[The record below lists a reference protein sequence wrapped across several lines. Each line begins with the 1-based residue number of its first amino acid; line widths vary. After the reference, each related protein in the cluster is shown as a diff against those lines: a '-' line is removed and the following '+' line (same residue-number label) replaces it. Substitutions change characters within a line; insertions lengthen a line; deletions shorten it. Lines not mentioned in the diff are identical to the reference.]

1 MSATPQFNATPDL
14 QKQCGMWLESLTV
27 ENRLSPHT
35 VASYARDLAQ
45 FLDFLA
51 DHYARPPA
59 LADMSALQ
67 IADLRAFLAAR
78 RRTGAQSRS
87 LNRSISGLRNFARFL
102 ERRDTPISPA
112 FNLLSLPKQP
122 RSLPRPVAQND
133 ALAMIRLALENAVGV
148 WVGQRDA
155 ALLCLLYGAGL
166 RVSEALQLD
175 VENLPLGQDQSLR
188 IRGKGNKERQVPL
201 LPVVRQ
207 TLDDYMR
214 AAPFGFAPQD
224 PVFRGKRGGRLSARQ
239 AQMTVAGLR
248 QALGLADTVTP
259 HALRHSFASHLLA
272 AGGDLRTIQELLG
285 HSQLSSTQIYT
296 EVDATTLR
304 NVYDKVHPRA
314 RNSQS

>member
-1 MSATPQFNATPDL
+1 MLNTPQFNATPDL
-14 QKQCGMWLESLTV
+14 QKHCGMWLESLTV

-35 VASYARDLAQ
+35 VTSYARDLAQ

-51 DHYARPPA
+51 DHYARPAA
-59 LADMSALQ
+59 LADMAALQ
-67 IADLRAFLAAR
+67 LADLRAFLAAR
-78 RRTGAQSRS
+78 RHSGAQSRS
-87 LNRSISGLRNFARFL
+87 LNRSVSGLRNFARFL
-102 ERRDTPISPA
+102 ERRDMPVSPA
-112 FNLLSLPKQP
+112 FNLLSVPKAK

-133 ALAMIRLALENAVGV
+133 ALAMIRLALESATVA
-148 WVGQRDA
+148 WAGQRDA

-175 VENLPLGQDQSLR
+175 VENLPPDHAQSLR

-201 LPVVRQ
+201 LPVIRAS
-207 TLDDYMR
+207 LDDYMR
-214 AAPFGFAPQD
+214 TAPFGFAPQD
-224 PVFRGKRGGRLSARQ
+224 PVFRGIRGGRLSARQ

-248 QALGLADTVTP
+248 RTLGLADTVTP

-304 NVYDKVHPRA
+304 DVYDKVHPRA
-314 RNSQS
+314 QNS

>member
-1 MSATPQFNATPDL
+1 MSTTPQFNATPDL

-67 IADLRAFLAAR
+67 LADLRAFLAAR

-87 LNRSISGLRNFARFL
+87 LNRSVSGLRNFARFL
-102 ERRDTPISPA
+102 ERRDTPVSPA

-133 ALAMIRLALENAVGV
+133 ALAMIRLALESAADV

-175 VENLPLGQDQSLR
+175 VENLPLGQDQALR

-314 RNSQS
+314 RNLQS

>member
-1 MSATPQFNATPDL
+1 MSNTPQFNATPDL

-67 IADLRAFLAAR
+67 LADLRAFLAAR

-87 LNRSISGLRNFARFL
+87 LNRSVSGLRNFARFL
-102 ERRDTPISPA
+102 ERRDTPVSPA

-133 ALAMIRLALENAVGV
+133 ALAMIRLALESAADV

-175 VENLPLGQDQSLR
+175 VENLPLGQDQALR

-314 RNSQS
+314 RNLQS

>member
-67 IADLRAFLAAR
+67 LADLRAFLAAR

-87 LNRSISGLRNFARFL
+87 LNRSVSGLRNFARFL

-112 FNLLSLPKQP
+112 FNLLSLPKQT

-155 ALLCLLYGAGL
+155 ALLCLLYGTGL

-224 PVFRGKRGGRLSARQ
+224 PVFRGKRGGQLSARQ
-239 AQMTVAGLR
+239 AQMMVAGLR

-304 NVYDKVHPRA
+304 DVYDKVHPRA

>member
-35 VASYARDLAQ
+35 VASYARDLVQ

-67 IADLRAFLAAR
+67 LADLRAFLAAR

-87 LNRSISGLRNFARFL
+87 LNRSVSGLRNFARFL
-102 ERRDTPISPA
+102 ERRDTPVSPA

>member
-133 ALAMIRLALENAVGV
+133 ALAMIRLALENAVDV

-175 VENLPLGQDQSLR
+175 VENLPLGQDQALR

>member
-1 MSATPQFNATPDL
+1 MSNMPQFNATPDL
-14 QKQCGMWLESLTV
+14 QKQCGIWLESLTV

-35 VASYARDLAQ
+35 VTSYARDLAQ

-51 DHYARPPA
+51 DHYSRAPA

-67 IADLRAFLAAR
+67 LTDLRAFFAAR
-78 RRTGAQSRS
+78 RRTGTQSRS
-87 LNRSISGLRNFARFL
+87 LNRSVSGLRNFARFL
-102 ERRDTPISPA
+102 ERHNTPVSPA
-112 FNLLSLPKQP
+112 FNLLSAPKQP

-133 ALAMIRLALENAVGV
+133 ALTMIRLALETATDA
-148 WVGQRDA
+148 WVGQRDG

-175 VENLPLGQDQSLR
+175 VENLPPTQDQALR

-201 LPVVRQ
+201 LPVVRR
-207 TLDDYMR
+207 TLDDYMH

-239 AQMTVAGLR
+239 AQMMVAGLR
-248 QALGLADTVTP
+248 RALGLADTVTP

-296 EVDATTLR
+296 EVDAASLLD
-304 NVYDKVHPRA
+304 VYNKVHPRA
-314 RNSQS
+314 RKLQS

>member
-1 MSATPQFNATPDL
+1 MSTTPQFNATPDL

-51 DHYARPPA
+51 DHYALPPA

-102 ERRDTPISPA
+102 ERHDTPISPA
-112 FNLLSLPKQP
+112 FNLLSLPKHP

-133 ALAMIRLALENAVGV
+133 ALAMIRLALENAVDV

-175 VENLPLGQDQSLR
+175 VENLPLSQDQALR

-207 TLDDYMR
+207 TLDDYMH

-248 QALGLADTVTP
+248 RALGLADTVTP

>member
-1 MSATPQFNATPDL
+1 MSNTSQFNATPDL
-14 QKQCGMWLESLTV
+14 QKHCGMWLESLTV

-35 VASYARDLAQ
+35 VTSYARDLAQ

-51 DHYARPPA
+51 DHYARAPA
-59 LADMSALQ
+59 LADMAALQ
-67 IADLRAFLAAR
+67 LADLRAFLAAR
-78 RRTGAQSRS
+78 RHSGAQSRS
-87 LNRSISGLRNFARFL
+87 LNRSVSGLRNFARFL
-102 ERRDTPISPA
+102 ERRDMPVSRA
-112 FNLLSLPKQP
+112 FNLLSIPKAK

-133 ALAMIRLALENAVGV
+133 ALAMIRLALESATVA

-175 VENLPLGQDQSLR
+175 VENLPPDQAQSLR

-201 LPVVRQ
+201 LPVIRAS
-207 TLDDYMR
+207 LDDYMR
-214 AAPFGFAPQD
+214 TAPFGFAPQD
-224 PVFRGKRGGRLSARQ
+224 PVFRGIRGGRLSARQ

-248 QALGLADTVTP
+248 QTLGLADTVTP

-304 NVYDKVHPRA
+304 DVYDKVHPRA
-314 RNSQS
+314 RGS

>member
-1 MSATPQFNATPDL
+1 MSNTPQFNATPDL

-45 FLDFLA
+45 FLGFLA

-67 IADLRAFLAAR
+67 LADLRAFLAAR
-78 RRTGAQSRS
+78 RRTGAQRRS
-87 LNRSISGLRNFARFL
+87 LNRSVSGLRNFARFL
-102 ERRDTPISPA
+102 ERRDTPVSPA

-133 ALAMIRLALENAVGV
+133 ALAMIRLALESAADV

-175 VENLPLGQDQSLR
+175 VENLPLGQDQALR

-214 AAPFGFAPQD
+214 AAPFGFALQD

-248 QALGLADTVTP
+248 RALGLADTVTP

-304 NVYDKVHPRA
+304 DVYDKVHPRA

>member
-1 MSATPQFNATPDL
+1 MSNTPQFNGTPDF
-14 QKQCGMWLESLTV
+14 QKQCAMWLESLTV
-27 ENRLSPHT
+27 ENRLSSHT

-45 FLDFLA
+45 FIDFLA
-51 DHYARPPA
+51 DHYARPPT
-59 LADMSALQ
+59 LADMSVLQ
-67 IADLRAFLAAR
+67 LADLRAFLAAR
-78 RRTGAQSRS
+78 RRAGVQSRS
-87 LNRSISGLRNFARFL
+87 LSRSVSGLRNFTRFL
-102 ERRDTPISPA
+102 ERCGMPVSSA
-112 FNLLSLPKQP
+112 FNLLSMPKQP

-133 ALAMIRLALENAVGV
+133 ALAMIRLALESADGV

-155 ALLCLLYGAGL
+155 ALLCLLYGGGL
-166 RVSEALQLD
+166 RVSEALQLN
-175 VENLPLGQDQSLR
+175 VESLPPGQEQALR
-188 IRGKGNKERQVPL
+188 IRGKGNKERQIPL

-214 AAPFGFAPQD
+214 SAPFGFAPQD

-239 AQMTVAGLR
+239 AQTTVAGLR
-248 QALGLADTVTP
+248 RALGLADTVTP
-259 HALRHSFASHLLA
+259 HALRHSFATHLLA

-304 NVYDKVHPRA
+304 DVYDKVHPRA

>member
-175 VENLPLGQDQSLR
+175 VENLPLGQDQALR